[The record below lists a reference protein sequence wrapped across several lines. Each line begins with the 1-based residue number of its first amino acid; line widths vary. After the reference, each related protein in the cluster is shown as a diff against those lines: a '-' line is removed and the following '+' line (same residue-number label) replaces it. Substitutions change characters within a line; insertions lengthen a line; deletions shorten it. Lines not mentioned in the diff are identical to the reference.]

1 MAAAARRDKPVRM
14 ELYFIAMVALSVA
27 AVIEARSSTPGLR
40 PSHPPADRAFRLLGR
55 SAFAVWLGLIVWGFF
70 VFPWWQPVAGVMG
83 SLAANAFVVQAG
95 AHPAWPGIAMGLALL
110 GLLLASFALT
120 RLI

>member
-1 MAAAARRDKPVRM
+1 ML
-14 ELYFIAMVALSVA
+14 LYFLAMVTLSIA
-27 AVIEARSSTPGLR
+27 AVIEARCSTEALR
-40 PSHPPADRAFRLLGR
+40 PPHPPADRAFRILGR

-70 VFPWWQPVAGVMG
+70 VFPWWQPVAGVLG
-83 SLAANAFVVQAG
+83 SFAANAAVVQVG
-95 AHPAWPGIAMGLALL
+95 AHPFWPGVSMGLALL